1 MSVHSFLELVKK
13 EETNGKKEV
22 KEEEK
27 YAKKEVGKGRGRHG
41 ANFLY
46 HIKCKR
52 EKKVLNKTSNTI
64 VTRGKVNKVGVFGW

>member
-1 MSVHSFLELVKK
+1 MA
-13 EETNGKKEV
+13 KEV

-27 YAKKEVGKGRGRHG
+27 RVRKRLPKGRGRHG

-64 VTRGKVNKVGVFGW
+64 VTRGKVNKVGVAGRRVIFFSEERKRHLT

>member
-1 MSVHSFLELVKK
+1 MA
-13 EETNGKKEV
+13 KEV

-27 YAKKEVGKGRGRHG
+27 RARKRLPKGRGRHG

-52 EKKVLNKTSNTI
+52 EKKVFIKT
-64 VTRGKVNKVGVFGW
+64 

>member
-1 MSVHSFLELVKK
+1 MSVRAFDFGIS
-13 EETNGKKEV
+13 EEEGGNEWQKEV

-27 YAKKEVGKGRGRHG
+27 CARKRLIKGRGRHG

-52 EKKVLNKTSNTI
+52 EKKVFIKT
-64 VTRGKVNKVGVFGW
+64 